1 MRWSSGILLLALWG
15 CGSAPA
21 FNTKHEV
28 LGTMTG
34 RSTFAFAPSPGLD
47 EPGFTTG
54 HLFNPI
60 MQRRIRDELTREL
73 AARGY
78 VLSAAES
85 AKLLVTF
92 SGGGRQEVETQGN
105 QTGPV
110 VSGPAY
116 AVDRGA
122 LVLHF
127 LDPQSK
133 AVLWRGWGDGVMRV
147 DDDFDQKVREVVR
160 LIMVDFPVAK
170 G

>member
-1 MRWSSGILLLALWG
+1 MRCSSVILLLVLWG

-28 LGTMTG
+28 LGPMTG
-34 RSTFAFAPSPGLD
+34 RSTYAFADSPGLD

-60 MQRRIRDELTREL
+60 MQRRIREELTREL
-73 AARGY
+73 GARGY
-78 VLSAAES
+78 VLGPAES

-92 SGGGRQEVETQGN
+92 SGGGKQEVETQGK

-116 AVDRGA
+116 TVERGV

-133 AVLWRGWGDGVMRV
+133 TVLWRGWGEGVMRV
-147 DDDFDQKVREVVR
+147 DDDFDQKVRLAVR
-160 LIMVDFPVAK
+160 MIMASFPASQ